1 MAQPSHCG
9 VKNPVSLLEETPVEE
24 EGNGAERVARVI
36 RLGSLRRRE
45 KPGLG
50 EEDLPT

>member
-1 MAQPSHCG
+1 MAQPSHRG
-9 VKNPVSLLEETPVEE
+9 VRNPVSLLDETPVEE

-36 RLGSLRRRE
+36 RLGSLMRRK